1 MYKTT
6 FITSLIL
13 FIICSGSIHAQET
26 TDYLVQWAPS
36 PEPDVVEYI
45 IYRSLD
51 LTPGQAIDSIPV
63 SETSYIDTG
72 LEKDV
77 KYYYRV
83 VAKNDAG
90 ERSGYSNPVSG
101 MTITQNA
108 NQSMNELCQIN
119 DVTDIGSG
127 TFEIDW
133 STAGST
139 IGFVQYGQ
147 SSGSLDSI
155 SNWDE
160 DYAMS
165 HTSALNDLVMPNTY
179 YVRAVSYDNSKNMII
194 SAIDTITSSGE
205 EPNPPTAPLLSI
217 YPVPYHPD
225 MGSMFMDNLPLGGS
239 VTVYNENGLEVW
251 QHDLG
256 TETSVMWDGTN
267 VYGSPVMSGV
277 YYVLVRDADGSV
289 VERRP
294 VMIVH

>member
-13 FIICSGSIHAQET
+13 FVICSGPIHAQET

-51 LTPGQAIDSIPV
+51 LTPGEAIDSIPV
-63 SETSYIDTG
+63 SETSYIDTD
-72 LEKDV
+72 LEKGV

-83 VAKNDAG
+83 VAKNSAG

-101 MTITQNA
+101 MTIAQDA
-108 NQSMNELCQIN
+108 DPSMHELCRID
-119 DVTDIGSG
+119 DVIDGGG

-139 IGFVQYGQ
+139 IGFVQYGE

-160 DYAMS
+160 NYAS
-165 HTSALNDLVMPNTY
+165 THTSTIDNLIMPNTY
-179 YVRAVSYDNSKNMII
+179 YVRAVSYDNSKNMIV
-194 SAIDTITSSGE
+194 SAVDTITSSGE

-225 MGSMFMDNLPLGGS
+225 MGTMFMDNLPPGGS

-251 QHDLG
+251 QHDVG
-256 TETSVMWDGTN
+256 TETSIKWDGTN
-267 VYGSPVMSGV
+267 AYGSPVMSGV
-277 YYVLVRDADGSV
+277 YYVLVRDADGNV
-289 VERRP
+289 VDRRP